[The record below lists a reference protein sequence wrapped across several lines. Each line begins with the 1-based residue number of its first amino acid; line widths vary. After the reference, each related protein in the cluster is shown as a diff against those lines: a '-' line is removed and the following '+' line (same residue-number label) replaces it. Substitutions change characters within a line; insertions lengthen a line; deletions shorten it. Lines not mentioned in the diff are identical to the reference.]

1 MGEVGHVGEPV
12 IASLVRGALA
22 AVALTTTLSAHAVEV
37 EHEALFDETI
47 ENLPNRQE
55 VLDALAAMVEIRGWR
70 CDSISSAR
78 TLLLSRGFKIS
89 CNRFDYTYLIRD
101 RGGNW
106 IVSLK

>member
-1 MGEVGHVGEPV
+1 MIAPV
-12 IASLVRGALA
+12 VRAVLA
-22 AVALTTTLSAHAVEV
+22 AAVLTITLSAHAVEV

-55 VLDALAAMVEIRGWR
+55 ILDALAAMVEMRGWR

-78 TLLLSRGFKIS
+78 TLLLSRGFEIK
-89 CNRFDYTYLIRD
+89 CNRFSYTYLIRD